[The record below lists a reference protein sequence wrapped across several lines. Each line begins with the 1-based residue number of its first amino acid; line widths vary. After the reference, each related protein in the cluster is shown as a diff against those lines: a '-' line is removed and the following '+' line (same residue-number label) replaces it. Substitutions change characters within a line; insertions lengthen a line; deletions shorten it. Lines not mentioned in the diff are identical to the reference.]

1 MILFFII
8 VTVIVPAI
16 IVAGLIVLAAHDAHA
31 SRKR

>member
-1 MILFFII
+1 MILFFVI

-16 IVAGLIVLAAHDAHA
+16 IVAGLIVLAARDARA